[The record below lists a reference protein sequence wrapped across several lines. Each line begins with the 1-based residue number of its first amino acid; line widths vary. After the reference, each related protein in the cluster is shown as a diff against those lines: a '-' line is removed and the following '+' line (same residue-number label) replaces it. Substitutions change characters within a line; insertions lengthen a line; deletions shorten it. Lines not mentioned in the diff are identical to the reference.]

1 MEESDTARKVD
12 ALYASLATIDRL
24 APVVPGILDR
34 LRGMSV
40 VHADAAGVTVGLKD
54 LEGRLAG
61 MEKEAQEWTE
71 ALGKVESNLKEVAG
85 RVGGAVEVTE
95 GVVKGL
101 EVRVK
106 SLEK

>member
-1 MEESDTARKVD
+1 MEENDTARKVD

-34 LRGMSV
+34 LRGMTV

-61 MEKEAQEWTE
+61 MEKEAKGWKD
-71 ALGKVESNLKEVAG
+71 ALSKVESSLKEVAG

-95 GVVKGL
+95 EVVKGL
-101 EVRVK
+101 EMRMK
-106 SLEK
+106 KLET